1 MRKPLNWQPVVYT
14 VTSLTSQIRHLINNQ
29 FRDILM
35 EGEISNFK
43 LYPSGHVY
51 FTLKDD
57 QSIIKAVMF
66 NYYGRY
72 PEDMFKD
79 GTSVICKGRVDV
91 YEKRGE
97 YRFLVDVMEIKGI
110 GLLQLKFQIM
120 KEKLLRE
127 GLFDSAKKRVLP
139 MLPRRIGIITS
150 PAGAAIRDMLKI
162 IFQRFPN
169 MSVLIYPVR
178 VQGDEACNEIVDAIT
193 YLNMAREVDVIILG
207 RGGGSLEDLSPF
219 NEESVARAIHVSLI
233 PIVSGVGHE
242 TDFTIADFVADVRA
256 PTPTAAAG
264 LAVPDKKELLD
275 MLKQMEDRLIQSISG
290 ILEKKRFFLYQ
301 VMVRLKDKKDFIVS
315 YRMYL
320 DELTNNL
327 LHNISIYLLNK
338 RQVFQR
344 VSQRLEDLNP
354 DSILKRGYSIAQKK
368 STGDVISDSQMV
380 SEGEVLLLRLYRGLL
395 ECDVTKKGSGHNKHR
410 P

>member
-1 MRKPLNWQPVVYT
+1 MKNPLTWEPFVFT
-14 VTSLTSQIRHLINNQ
+14 VTSLTSQIKRIINNQ
-29 FRDILM
+29 FRDILV

-66 NYYGRY
+66 NYWGRY

-97 YRFLVDVMEIKGI
+97 YRLIVDVMEVRGL

-127 GLFDSAKKRVLP
+127 GLFDASKKKALP
-139 MLPRRIGIITS
+139 LLPQKVGIITS

-162 IFQRFPN
+162 IFERFPN

-193 YLNMAREVDVIILG
+193 YLNTTREVDVIILG

-219 NEESVARAIHVSLI
+219 NEESVARAIHASVI

-242 TDFTIADFVADVRA
+242 TDFTIADFVADARA

-264 LAVPDKKELLD
+264 MVVPNKDEILD
-275 MLKQMEDRLIQSISG
+275 ILRQREDRLAQSMRAMV
-290 ILEKKRFFLYQ
+290 EKKRSHLYQ
-301 VMVRLKDKKDFIVS
+301 FMLDLKDKRDFIVT

-327 LHNISIYLLNK
+327 LHNLSIYLVNK
-338 RQVFQR
+338 RQAFKQL
-344 VSQRLEDLNP
+344 SQRLKDLNP
-354 DSILKRGYSIAQKK
+354 DNILKRGYSIAQRKK
-368 STGDVISDSQMV
+368 TKEVICDNRMV
-380 SEGEVLLLRLYRGLL
+380 SEGEALLLRLYRGSL
-395 ECDVTKKGSGHNKHR
+395 ECLITGKGNR
-410 P
+410 DEE